1 MLCIRLN
8 YSSEHFE
15 WKILIHWLKYS
26 YVVEFSILKSQN
38 KDGCNYQV
46 VGGALLLFYNHLTH
60 RGALFDLDINIG

>member
-8 YSSEHFE
+8 YSSKHFE

-46 VGGALLLFYNHLTH
+46 VGGAYIIILQP
-60 RGALFDLDINIG
+60 LDTSWCSI